1 MLSGKAISGARRGH
15 FLVQSALMIQLL
27 QSLIRPETANITLES
42 LDNESEEILE
52 QFTHLPEPLINIL
65 QPLDDSDLEEI
76 AGISAHVI
84 ENKTT
89 IKCTESMSLQKLG
102 EKLAIYKDYLSKESR
117 TAKLWINY
125 IGYIDVVKY
134 FISG

>member
-1 MLSGKAISGARRGH
+1 
-15 FLVQSALMIQLL
+15 MIQLL

-89 IKCTESMSLQKLG
+89 IKCTESMSLQSLVRNLQFIKIICRRN
-102 EKLAIYKDYLSKESR
+102 LAQL
-117 TAKLWINY
+117 NY
-125 IGYIDVVKY
+125 GSIILV
-134 FISG
+134 ILMS